1 MVPRQSLPVPT
12 SCSGVS
18 GARYQATL
26 ASGWQAVK
34 VAGGLQSP
42 RGIVLDSAGHLLIVE
57 VGRGI
62 TVRTLDANG
71 CVTASKNLIS
81 QNNLNHGIILSPD
94 SKTLYASSAT
104 TVWKWTYDPVAAT
117 ISGSSTVVVSG
128 MLNAGH
134 VSRTLSMPKNN
145 ANMLVVSHGSNGNL
159 DMPTQNIAAARAAVK
174 VFNVSSVPSGGH
186 NYISGGWNAG
196 YGLRNEVGITFD
208 GNNMYVS
215 PSFESNLTD
224 NQGFGVSRTAQ
235 TK

>member
-1 MVPRQSLPVPT
+1 
-12 SCSGVS
+12 
-18 GARYQATL
+18 L
-26 ASGWQAVK
+26 ASGWRAVK
-34 VAGGLQSP
+34 IAGSLQLP

-57 VGRGI
+57 NGKGI

-71 CVTASKNLIS
+71 CVTASKTLIS
-81 QNNLNHGIILSPD
+81 QNNLNHGIILTPD
-94 SKTLYASSAT
+94 SKTLYASSST

-128 MLNAGH
+128 MYNGGH
-134 VSRTLSMPKNN
+134 VTRTLSIPKNKPDL
-145 ANMLVVSHGSNGNL
+145 LVVSHGSNGNL

-174 VFNVSSVPSGGH
+174 VFNVSTVPSGGY

-215 PSFESNLTD
+215 PDTCLKFTD
-224 NQGFGVSRTAQ
+224 IAGSGALKTAQ
-235 TK
+235 TT